1 MGEGMDRV
9 RVSIL
14 GATGL
19 VGQWMI
25 KLLANHPFIEIV
37 GLSAS
42 PGKVGRKYGDVVHWF
57 IPGDIPEYVKDMALV
72 STDPADHK
80 AADVVLSALPNDVA
94 WPTESK
100 LANAGLNVVSN
111 ASPERMNPR
120 IPLINPEVNWE
131 HLNILRDLKGNWMVK
146 NPNCTAAII
155 SMPLKPIQDL
165 IGTLH
170 IVTLQSVSGAGYL
183 GLSYLAI
190 DGNVIPFI
198 KGEEEKIDIE
208 INKMLG
214 KQLVDHYDPWG
225 KPIYVTATR
234 VPVKYGHTAVIH
246 AILNRNADANQ
257 VIERL
262 RRFKSLPQEKELP
275 TAPREPIKVLDRVDA
290 PQPARDLD
298 PMAVSVGRVTIR
310 DNVLRLVVIGDN
322 LVRGA
327 AGITILTIETM
338 KTLGIL

>member
-1 MGEGMDRV
+1 MDRV

-25 KLLANHPFIEIV
+25 KLLANHPFIEV
-37 GLSAS
+37 AGLSAS
-42 PGKVGRKYGDVVHWF
+42 PGKVGSKYGDVVHWF
-57 IPGDIPEYVKDMALV
+57 IPGDIPEYVRDMVLV

-80 AADVVLSALPNDVA
+80 TVDVVLSALPNDVA
-94 WPTESK
+94 WSAESK
-100 LANAGLNVVSN
+100 LVNAGINVVSN

-131 HLNILRDLKGNWMVK
+131 HLNILREVKNNWIVK

-165 IGTLH
+165 IDALH
-170 IVTLQSVSGAGYL
+170 IVTLQAVSGAGYM

-208 INKMLG
+208 INKILG
-214 KQLVDHYDPWG
+214 KQFLDRYEPWSR
-225 KPIYVTATR
+225 PIYVTATR

-246 AILNRNADANQ
+246 AILNRDTDANQ
-257 VIERL
+257 IIERL
-262 RRFKSLPQEKELP
+262 RGFRSLPQEKELP

-298 PMAVSVGRVTIR
+298 PMAVSVGRVVTR
-310 DNVLRLVVIGDN
+310 NNVLRLVILGDN

-338 KTLGIL
+338 KALGLL

>member
-1 MGEGMDRV
+1 MDRI

-19 VGQWMI
+19 VGQWMV
-25 KLLANHPFIEIV
+25 KLLANHPFIEVV

-42 PGKVGRKYGDVVHWF
+42 PGKVGRKYGEAVHWF
-57 IPGDIPEYVKDMALV
+57 IPGDVPEYARDITLV
-72 STDPADHK
+72 STEPSDHK
-80 AADVVLSALPNDVA
+80 SADVVLSALPNDIA
-94 WPTESK
+94 WPVESK
-100 LANAGLNVVSN
+100 LLSAGLSVISN

-131 HLNILRDLKGNWMVK
+131 HLGILREVKGNWIVK

-165 IGTLH
+165 IDSLH

-198 KGEEEKIDIE
+198 KGEEEKIDAE
-208 INKMLG
+208 LNKMLG
-214 KQLVDHYDPWG
+214 RQYPDKFDPWG
-225 KPIYVTATR
+225 KPIYVTTTR
-234 VPVKYGHTAVIH
+234 VPVKYGHMAVIH
-246 AILNRNADANQ
+246 AVLTKDVDTEYIINR
-257 VIERL
+257 L
-262 RRFKSLPQEKELP
+262 SRFRSLPQERELP
-275 TAPREPIKVLDRVDA
+275 TAPREPIRVINRVDA

-298 PMAVSVGRVTIR
+298 PMAVSVGRVSIKNR
-310 DNVLRLVVIGDN
+310 VLRLVALGDN

-327 AGITILTIETM
+327 AGITILTLETM
-338 KTLGIL
+338 KALNIL

>member
-1 MGEGMDRV
+1 MDRV

-19 VGQWMI
+19 VGQWMV
-25 KLLANHPFIEIV
+25 KLLANHPFIEVV

-42 PGKVGRKYGDVVHWF
+42 PGKVGRKYGEAVHWF
-57 IPGDIPEYVKDMALV
+57 IPGDVPEYARDITLV
-72 STDPADHK
+72 STDPKDHK
-80 AADVVLSALPNDVA
+80 SADVVLSALPNEVA
-94 WPTESK
+94 WPIESK
-100 LANAGLNVVSN
+100 LLEAGLNVISN

-131 HLNILRDLKGNWMVK
+131 HLGILREVKGNWIVK

-165 IGTLH
+165 IEALH

-198 KGEEEKIDIE
+198 KGEEEKIDAE
-208 INKMLG
+208 LNKMLG
-214 KQLVDHYDPWG
+214 RQYPDRFEPWG
-225 KPIYVTATR
+225 RSVYVTTTR
-234 VPVKYGHTAVIH
+234 VPVKYGHMAVIH
-246 AILNRNADANQ
+246 AVLNRD
-257 VIERL
+257 VDTKYVVDKL
-262 RRFKSLPQEKELP
+262 SRFKSLPQERELP
-275 TAPREPIKVLDRVDA
+275 TAPREPIKVINRVDA

-298 PMAVSVGRVTIR
+298 PMAVSVGRVAVKDR
-310 DNVLRLVVIGDN
+310 VLRLVALGDN

-327 AGITILTIETM
+327 AGITILTVETM
-338 KTLGIL
+338 KALGIL